1 MTSCSLTPSEQ
12 RERLLD
18 WAELVEHAE
27 DVVFGR
33 DTVTVRFA
41 PDPKLAGTAAELAG
55 FEMGCCS
62 FLKFRLEID
71 RQAVTLVASAPPMF
85 AQTLKRMFS
94 TSPSSTT

>member
-1 MTSCSLTPSEQ
+1 MTSCSLPASEQ

-18 WAELVEHAE
+18 WAALVERAE

-41 PDPKLAGTAAELAG
+41 PDPNLAKTAAELAG
-55 FEMGCCS
+55 CEMGCCS

-71 RQAVTLVASAPPMF
+71 RNAVTLVASAPPMF

>member
-1 MTSCSLTPSEQ
+1 MTSCSLPASEQ
-12 RERLLD
+12 RQRLLN
-18 WAELVEHAE
+18 WAALVERAE

-33 DTVTVRFA
+33 DSVTLRFA
-41 PDPKLAGTAAELAG
+41 PDPNLAKTAAELAG
-55 FEMGCCS
+55 CEMGCCS

-71 RQAVTLVASAPPMF
+71 RNAVTLVVSAPPMF